1 MQLTGKNIQSNGIEY
16 LNLLPSFFFKKKKTT
31 FFLKKKNL
39 KNVSFHMSV
48 QASIKSLSLSAWFSC
63 PIQEECSFRY
73 SPNFTTLNS

>member
-16 LNLLPSFFFKKKKTT
+16 LNLLPSFFFFK
-31 FFLKKKNL
+31 KKKNL

>member
-16 LNLLPSFFFKKKKTT
+16 LNLLPSFFFFK
-31 FFLKKKNL
+31 KKKNL

-63 PIQEECSFRY
+63 PI
-73 SPNFTTLNS
+73 